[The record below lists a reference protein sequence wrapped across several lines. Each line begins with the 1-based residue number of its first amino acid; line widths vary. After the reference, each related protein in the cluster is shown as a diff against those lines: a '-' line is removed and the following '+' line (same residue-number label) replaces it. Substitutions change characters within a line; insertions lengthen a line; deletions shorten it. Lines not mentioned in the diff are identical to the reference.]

1 MSATARES
9 WGALMEDGQLVE
21 MMLDQADQGRLL
33 GDIYLGKVDAV
44 LPGIQAAFIDIGS
57 EKAGFLHV
65 SDLET
70 DDEDDENGGSG
81 VGGEGVPGRARPS
94 KMRFRRARRS
104 SYRSP
109 RSL

>member
-9 WGALMEDGQLVE
+9 GVALMEDGQLVE

-57 EKAGFLHV
+57 EKAGFLQ
-65 SDLET
+65 
-70 DDEDDENGGSG
+70 
-81 VGGEGVPGRARPS
+81 PS
-94 KMRFRRARRS
+94 
-104 SYRSP
+104 
-109 RSL
+109 SLGNPPASLATHP